1 MKPLVLA
8 AYCVFAMGGFLGL
21 VAAAAA
27 IGRRAEHTDEFSWV
41 RYAAFVACA
50 AGLEAAIALAPAPW
64 MVALAFALLAA
75 VALVRAAFDA
85 QTKTFAEK
93 AGFLQL
99 YAALLVA
106 QVLLLH
112 RAGGL
117 SGARAS
123 AWLSFEIHDHLGHL
137 LLPLPQLA
145 RFGAELPGFAE
156 PSSVAFAIGSAFA
169 GHVLLVLALST
180 FALSAFAY
188 AHFAE
193 HATPNVGLSL
203 LPAPSVATVLFVT
216 VAVLSRVLAAP
227 LRALPQ
233 HAELFLAP
241 YFVAEGLWVVHRM
254 ARRLRTRGAWTALL
268 AATALVVPG
277 VAFGLAA
284 LGVVFHLVRLR
295 AFQPVLGDL
304 ERSAFRPRIGAALGA
319 MSAATLVFVV
329 LALFDRAALARLSPA
344 LESAPAVCGNTTLT
358 PEGAGVRFENDRSDF
373 VIDADETSLVPS
385 GPAAAERLC
394 AAHGARLCTSDEWVL
409 ACVCSYPNE
418 STGGPK
424 ITTNPRLTYR
434 VAAERATPS
443 PDRHVR
449 GLLTGESEVVAG
461 GTNGE
466 VLLAGSSSA
475 VADSWA
481 EDCRYRGRLT
491 EGALEGGASGL
502 IAARCCR

>member
-1 MKPLVLA
+1 MKPLVLM
-8 AYCVFAMGGFLGL
+8 AYCFGGLGAFLAL

-27 IGRRAEHTDEFSWV
+27 VARRAEHTDEFSWT
-41 RYAAFVACA
+41 RYAAFVGCA
-50 AGLEAAIALAPAPW
+50 IGLEAAIFFAPSPWIAVLA
-64 MVALAFALLAA
+64 VAALAA

-85 QTKTFAEK
+85 QSKAFAEK

-117 SGARAS
+117 SGRSAS
-123 AWLSFEIHDHLGHL
+123 AWLSFELNDHLGHL
-137 LLPLPQLA
+137 LLPLPEVA
-145 RFGAELPGFAE
+145 RFGAELPAFAE
-156 PSSVAFAIGSAFA
+156 PSAAVAALGSALA

-180 FALSAFAY
+180 FALAAFAY

-203 LPAPSVATVLFVT
+203 LPAPSIVTVSFVT
-216 VAVLSRVLAAP
+216 VAALSRLLPPSAQ
-227 LRALPQ
+227 ALPEY
-233 HAELFLAP
+233 AEVFLAP

-268 AATALVVPG
+268 AAAALVVPK
-277 VAFGLAA
+277 VAFALAG
-284 LGVVFHLVRLR
+284 LGVVFHLVQLR

-304 ERSAFRPRIGAALGA
+304 ERSAFRPRIGAAFGA

-344 LESAPAVCGNTTLT
+344 LESAPAVCGNVTLT
-358 PEGAGVRFENDRSDF
+358 PEGAGVRVGSGASSY
-373 VIDADETSLVPS
+373 VIDADESDLSVP
-385 GPAAAERLC
+385 GTGAAERLC
-394 AAHGARLCTSDEWVL
+394 AARGARLCTSDEWVL

-434 VAAERATPS
+434 VEAERANPS

-461 GTNGE
+461 GAHGE

-475 VADSWA
+475 IVDSWA
-481 EDCRYRGRLT
+481 EDCRYRARLT
-491 EGALEGGASGL
+491 ERALEGGASGRV
-502 IAARCCR
+502 AARCCR